1 MLLLTKYI
9 KLEPFRLI
17 NEISHKGL
25 ELGLWLT
32 AFEDIATL
40 FGTKGKYE
48 YHPQKKKNLDFLNSV
63 LDF

>member
-1 MLLLTKYI
+1 MRLLTKYI

-40 FGTKGKYE
+40 EQRANMNTT
-48 YHPQKKKNLDFLNSV
+48 HRKKKFGFPKLSA
-63 LDF
+63 